1 MNTHDP
7 FESYDYKREYQSL
20 VQEKLE
26 HILETVKPSLI
37 ASVIRKVLENL
48 VLTER
53 LAEAGG
59 TDVGD
64 TAKRKFLQ
72 KEHDSV
78 QDEVN
83 RAVGEFIGSI
93 LSREGG

>member
-1 MNTHDP
+1 MNTQDP
-7 FESYDYKREYQSL
+7 FDTYDNNRDYRVL

-26 HILETVKPSLI
+26 HVLQTGTPSLI
-37 ASVIRKVLENL
+37 SSVIRKVLENL
-48 VLTER
+48 ILTER

-64 TAKRKFLQ
+64 AAKREYLER
-72 KEHDSV
+72 EHDSV

-83 RAVGEFIGSI
+83 RAMGEFIGSI

>member
-1 MNTHDP
+1 MGST
-7 FESYDYKREYQSL
+7 SL
-20 VQEKLE
+20 V
-26 HILETVKPSLI
+26 

-64 TAKRKFLQ
+64 TAKREFLQ